1 MATYRAFL
9 NLYNENDEK
18 NTYLPYTDMDAV
30 YSQNGYDD
38 LIGTSHN
45 IVKSSSPLTLR
56 NALKVINK
64 AVYDLKDGA
73 FLPKVTTTTPYP
85 GDSAVVTPN
94 MVYQVQQDLNNK
106 ITALN
111 NKINNSTSGL
121 TDVSEVY
128 DLLVNLLY
136 SNSALKSTYNSSY
149 TELFDNLSPDE
160 EYYLILG
167 TSTGPYA
174 SFSDLKSIYKE
185 RIIIIRIKLY
195 DPCYNNPTE
204 LFYSLN
210 LSTQETGFG
219 MQRLR
224 FLFGIQDAS
233 TKIFNEK
240 YFNDRCEMINT
251 FSTTLILNGKYNIG
265 ISFNE
270 AGNLKHASKFDVYTY
285 ASPCYPFEHV

>member
-94 MVYQVQQDLNNK
+94 MVYQVQQDLNTK
-106 ITALN
+106 ITAMTNRISRLESN
-111 NKINNSTSGL
+111 EITEETIYDINSRVNWIYSSLISNLPEPIDDSGEI
-121 TDVSEVY
+121 TE
-128 DLLVNLLY
+128 
-136 SNSALKSTYNSSY
+136 
-149 TELFDNLSPDE
+149 TELSYDVV
-160 EYYLILG
+160 LG
-167 TSTGPYA
+167 ETSNIGVKYNDLYEHYKGKIIFVHVRAVLMDHTT
-174 SFSDLKSIYKE
+174 SFNAY
-185 RIIIIRIKLY
+185 
-195 DPCYNNPTE
+195 
-204 LFYSLN
+204 YSLDLTN
-210 LSTQETGFG
+210 KLSKFG
-219 MQRLR
+219 QQKLR
-224 FLFGIQDAS
+224 FLFGTDNNLNIILDKDYFES
-233 TKIFNEK
+233 ETMMKNIFKPSNIVDSKNAATITFNADNSGGIWKFQVKTYNE
-240 YFNDRCEMINT
+240 
-251 FSTTLILNGKYNIG
+251 NIFKSR
-265 ISFNE
+265 I
-270 AGNLKHASKFDVYTY
+270 
-285 ASPCYPFEHV
+285 

>member
-73 FLPKVTTTTPYP
+73 FLPKVTTTSPYP

-94 MVYQVQQDLNNK
+94 MVYQVQQDLNTK

-111 NKINNSTSGL
+111 NKINNSTSGS

-136 SNSALKSTYNSSY
+136 SNAGIKGNLNLKYANCV
-149 TELFDNLSPDE
+149 DNISPDDE
-160 EYYLILG
+160 ESIILG
-167 TSTGPYA
+167 TSSKGHTDYD
-174 SFSDLKSIYKE
+174 DLDDLYKGKVLT
-185 RIIIIRIKLY
+185 IRVDLVDSTSVGVHLY
-195 DPCYNNPTE
+195 
-204 LFYSLN
+204 YSLN
-210 LSTQETGFG
+210 LSLREDRFG
-219 MQRLR
+219 RQKLR
-224 FLFGIQDAS
+224 FLFGMIG
-233 TKIFNEK
+233 
-240 YFNDRCEMINT
+240 NDRVFDEQYFINRYKMINT
-251 FSTTLILNGKYNIG
+251 FYNSIIQNGRYKIG

-270 AGNLKHASKFDVYTY
+270 GRTLVSATKYSVYIFTSCIFD
-285 ASPCYPFEHV
+285 HL

>member
-94 MVYQVQQDLNNK
+94 MVYQVQQDLNTK
-106 ITALN
+106 ITAMTNRISKLESN
-111 NKINNSTSGL
+111 EITEETIYDINSRVNWIYSSLISKLPEPIDDSGEITETESSYDVVLGKTSNIEVKYSDLYEHYKGKIIFVHVRAVLQDHSTSFNA
-121 TDVSEVY
+121 Y
-128 DLLVNLLY
+128 
-136 SNSALKSTYNSSY
+136 
-149 TELFDNLSPDE
+149 
-160 EYYLILG
+160 
-167 TSTGPYA
+167 
-174 SFSDLKSIYKE
+174 
-185 RIIIIRIKLY
+185 
-195 DPCYNNPTE
+195 
-204 LFYSLN
+204 YSLDLTN
-210 LSTQETGFG
+210 KLSKFG
-219 MQRLR
+219 QQKLR
-224 FLFGIQDAS
+224 FLFGTDNNLNIILDKDYFESETTMKNIFKNS
-233 TKIFNEK
+233 TIVGSENAATITFNVDNSGEIWKFQVKTYNENIFK
-240 YFNDRCEMINT
+240 SRI
-251 FSTTLILNGKYNIG
+251 
-265 ISFNE
+265 
-270 AGNLKHASKFDVYTY
+270 
-285 ASPCYPFEHV
+285 

>member
-94 MVYQVQQDLNNK
+94 MVYQVQQDLNNE
-106 ITALN
+106 INELR
-111 NKINNSTSGL
+111 NKINNNTSSSTII
-121 TDVSEVY
+121 SEVY
-128 DLLVNLLY
+128 DLLVPLLY
-136 SNSALKSTYNSSY
+136 SNSTLKGNLNSQYVECVEDISADDNYDMILGQNPNGPGISY
-149 TELFDNLSPDE
+149 DNLHDVYKGKVLTAEVKLNISDHHA
-160 EYYLILG
+160 IL
-167 TSTGPYA
+167 Y
-174 SFSDLKSIYKE
+174 
-185 RIIIIRIKLY
+185 
-195 DPCYNNPTE
+195 
-204 LFYSLN
+204 YSLN
-210 LSTQETGFG
+210 LTLRGNRFG
-219 MQRLR
+219 SQKLR
-224 FLFGIQDAS
+224 FLFGLDNG
-233 TKIFNEK
+233 KMIFDEQ
-240 YFNDRCEMINT
+240 YFIDEYDMINT
-251 FSTTLILNGKYNIG
+251 FYHNTYVGNNYTTV
-265 ISFNE
+265 ISFNV
-270 AGNLKHASKFDVYTY
+270 GGKLTQFSSYSVYLYTK
-285 ASPCYPFEHV
+285 CIFEQA

>member
-94 MVYQVQQDLNNK
+94 MVYQVQQDLNTK
-106 ITALN
+106 ITAMTNRISKLESN
-111 NKINNSTSGL
+111 EITEETIYDINSRVNWIYSSLISKLPEPIDDSGEI
-121 TDVSEVY
+121 TERE
-128 DLLVNLLY
+128 
-136 SNSALKSTYNSSY
+136 SSY
-149 TELFDNLSPDE
+149 DVV
-160 EYYLILG
+160 LG
-167 TSTGPYA
+167 KTSNIGVKY
-174 SFSDLKSIYKE
+174 SDLYEHYKGK
-185 RIIIIRIKLY
+185 IIFVHVRAVLQDHTTSFNAY
-195 DPCYNNPTE
+195 
-204 LFYSLN
+204 YSLDLTN
-210 LSTQETGFG
+210 KLSKFG
-219 MQRLR
+219 QQKLR
-224 FLFGIQDAS
+224 FLFGTDNNLNIILDKDYFES
-233 TKIFNEK
+233 ETTMKNIFKNTTIVDSKNAATITFNADNSGEIWKFQVKTYNE
-240 YFNDRCEMINT
+240 
-251 FSTTLILNGKYNIG
+251 NIFKSR
-265 ISFNE
+265 I
-270 AGNLKHASKFDVYTY
+270 
-285 ASPCYPFEHV
+285 

>member
-94 MVYQVQQDLNNK
+94 MVYQVQQDLNTK
-106 ITALN
+106 ITAMTNRISKLESN
-111 NKINNSTSGL
+111 EITEETIYDINSRINWIYSSLISNLPDPIDDSGEITETESSYNVVLGKTTKPGVEYSDILDQYKGKIIFIHVYAVLQNHSTS
-121 TDVSEVY
+121 
-128 DLLVNLLY
+128 
-136 SNSALKSTYNSSY
+136 YNAY
-149 TELFDNLSPDE
+149 
-160 EYYLILG
+160 
-167 TSTGPYA
+167 
-174 SFSDLKSIYKE
+174 
-185 RIIIIRIKLY
+185 
-195 DPCYNNPTE
+195 
-204 LFYSLN
+204 YSLDLTN
-210 LSTQETGFG
+210 KLEKFG
-219 MQRLR
+219 KQKLR
-224 FLFGIQDAS
+224 FLFGTDHNLNIILDKDYFEKETDMKNVFTTNNSVDSKNAATITFNADNNGTVWKFQVK
-233 TKIFNEK
+233 TYNQNIFK
-240 YFNDRCEMINT
+240 SRI
-251 FSTTLILNGKYNIG
+251 
-265 ISFNE
+265 
-270 AGNLKHASKFDVYTY
+270 
-285 ASPCYPFEHV
+285 